1 MKPFIVTLA
10 AALALLAAGVGSATA
25 GTPCWKK
32 VLNDWVDRNGIQGTY
47 PTHCYQEAIRH
58 LPPDIQIYSS
68 AEADLRRAML
78 LAFHTRD
85 DGPGGGFGG
94 GGGTITPPDGRELQ
108 TSSGSDEHHGVLSR
122 AIDWLGPS
130 NASSVPTPLLVLAGI
145 ALLLLASAAASFVAR
160 RIHARRGK
168 PESA

>member
-1 MKPFIVTLA
+1 VKPFLVTLT
-10 AALALLAAGVGSATA
+10 AALVLLGAGVGTASA

-47 PTHCYQEAIRH
+47 PTRCYQEAIRH

-85 DGPGGGFGG
+85 GGPGSGGFGG
-94 GGGTITPPDGRELQ
+94 GAGAVTDSRGLQ
-108 TSSGSDEHHGVLSR
+108 SSPGSGDARRGALTR

-130 NASSVPTPLLVLAGI
+130 DASSVPTPLLVLAGI

-160 RIHARRGK
+160 RIHARRK
-168 PESA
+168 PENA